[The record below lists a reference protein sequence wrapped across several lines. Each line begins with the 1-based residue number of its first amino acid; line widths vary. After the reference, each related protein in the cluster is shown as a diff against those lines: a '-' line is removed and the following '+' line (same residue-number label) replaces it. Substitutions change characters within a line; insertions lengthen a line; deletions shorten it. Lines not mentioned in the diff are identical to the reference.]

1 MVAQVLFLMLAAH
14 GVNCFTISNGDLDRD
29 EGLFFE

>member
-1 MVAQVLFLMLAAH
+1 MVGQLLPLMLVAH

>member
-1 MVAQVLFLMLAAH
+1 MVGQLLFLMLAAH
-14 GVNCFTISNGDLDRD
+14 GVNCCTNPNKELDRD